1 MRISYDPDADVMY
14 LYLND
19 GRDPEVDH
27 SVELGMESEGLTA
40 DFDHA
45 GHVVGLEVQFAS
57 RRFGAAGPDQ
67 ALVEIL
73 SGRFPTSDRP
83 AA

>member
-1 MRISYDPDADVMY
+1 MKAMHVTYDPEADVMY

-19 GRDPEVDH
+19 GREPMVDH
-27 SVELGMESEGLTA
+27 SIELGSESEGLTA
-40 DFDHA
+40 DFDRA

-57 RRFGAAGPDQ
+57 HRFGT
-67 ALVEIL
+67 
-73 SGRFPTSDRP
+73 SGANHVLLELLTNGNRP